1 MGDENRA
8 DSYGFTT
15 TERGSRRR
23 KPLPHCGCTVPCQRS
38 FTCLKCQ
45 HVRPYCFGAGDSDEC
60 DACWGEQERADALTA
75 ARAEG
80 YAEGRAAERADM
92 LAFVEEACRLGTQGD
107 ALLRALMAKGKHD
120 GAAAIWHSK
129 GYAEAVA
136 DVVAH
141 VNASHPSWKRLDDSA
156 SGPRVNFVLGLLVA
170 DLNAGAHVG
179 AAKKG
184 GAP

>member
-15 TERGSRRR
+15 TERGGRRR

-107 ALLRALMAKGKHD
+107 ALLRALMAKGKHE
-120 GAAAIWHSK
+120 GAAALGHDA

-136 DVVAH
+136 DVV
-141 VNASHPSWKRLDDSA
+141 R
-156 SGPRVNFVLGLLVA
+156 GLA
-170 DLNAGAHVG
+170 R
-179 AAKKG
+179 KG
-184 GAP
+184 DRDG